1 MKKILVLISSV
12 LMLGTATAQTYENP
26 WTIGAYG
33 VKTEY
38 NGDLGNRFFD
48 VKASFYGLGALSFS
62 HYLNRYF
69 DVTLYAGIGTY
80 GSNNDCAK
88 SGLEFKSNMIYA
100 DLTAKYKILPENYA
114 FRPFVYAGPGFRS
127 LTEFDK
133 KTKCVEGSDIV
144 ATAGVGCD
152 VSLTEHW
159 GLRYMCGYG
168 YAFNDERDGYDGGDY
183 SDQQLLHSL
192 GVTYSFAL
200 KPRDKDKD
208 GVIDKLDQCLG
219 TPAGVQ
225 VDEKGCPLDGDKDGV
240 ADYLDKCPGTPE
252 GVSVDTLGCPLDAD
266 KDGVADYLDQCSE
279 TPEGVMVDEKG
290 CPLDTDNDGVADYLD
305 KCPGTPAAAKN
316 FIDATGCPLDSDNDG
331 VFDYEDVCPNEAGV
345 KANNGC
351 PEVKEAVKQLFNKA
365 LNGIEFQ
372 SGKATIK
379 KTSFGILDD
388 IVKVM
393 NENPSYKLSI
403 KGHTDNA
410 GKADKNQKLSEDR
423 ANAVKDYMVKK
434 GVDEKR
440 MTAQGF
446 GQDKPVASN
455 STKAGK
461 AKNRRVEF
469 EVVFLR

>member
-1 MKKILVLISSV
+1 
-12 LMLGTATAQTYENP
+12 
-26 WTIGAYG
+26 
-33 VKTEY
+33 
-38 NGDLGNRFFD
+38 
-48 VKASFYGLGALSFS
+48 
-62 HYLNRYF
+62 
-69 DVTLYAGIGTY
+69 
-80 GSNNDCAK
+80 
-88 SGLEFKSNMIYA
+88 
-100 DLTAKYKILPENYA
+100 
-114 FRPFVYAGPGFRS
+114 
-127 LTEFDK
+127 
-133 KTKCVEGSDIV
+133 
-144 ATAGVGCD
+144 
-152 VSLTEHW
+152 
-159 GLRYMCGYG
+159 
-168 YAFNDERDGYDGGDY
+168 
-183 SDQQLLHSL
+183 
-192 GVTYSFAL
+192 
-200 KPRDKDKD
+200 
-208 GVIDKLDQCLG
+208 
-219 TPAGVQ
+219 
-225 VDEKGCPLDGDKDGV
+225 
-240 ADYLDKCPGTPE
+240 
-252 GVSVDTLGCPLDAD
+252 
-266 KDGVADYLDQCSE
+266 
-279 TPEGVMVDEKG
+279 
-290 CPLDTDNDGVADYLD
+290 LD

-393 NENPSYKLSI
+393 NENPSYNLSI

-434 GVDEKR
+434 GVDGKR